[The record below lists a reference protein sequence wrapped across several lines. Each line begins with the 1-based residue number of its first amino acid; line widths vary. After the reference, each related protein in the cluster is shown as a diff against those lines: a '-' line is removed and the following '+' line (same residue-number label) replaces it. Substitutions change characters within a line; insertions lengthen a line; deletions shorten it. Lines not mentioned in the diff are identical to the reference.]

1 MSKRID
7 FSLGLFFALST
18 IVFLV
23 VFLTNDLFFNWAFE
37 RHHNILSWY
46 IRPIFIVPIVLFAY
60 KRSWTGIF
68 ASIFALF
75 TSMFWFPAP
84 ATSSS
89 DVLSFLAYEM
99 EYLKGSWG
107 AAKVLISLTVPAFF
121 VLLILAAWQR
131 NWKWLI
137 AIVIGAAV
145 LKITWS
151 IVFSGDAGMS
161 IIKPATTGVVIC
173 ILGFL
178 FYKRRLSVRK

>member
-1 MSKRID
+1 MSKKID

-23 VFLTNDLFFNWAFE
+23 VFLTNGLFFNWAFE

-68 ASIFALF
+68 ALNFALF
-75 TSMFWFPAP
+75 TIMFWFPAP

-99 EYLKGSWG
+99 EYL
-107 AAKVLISLTVPAFF
+107 
-121 VLLILAAWQR
+121 
-131 NWKWLI
+131 
-137 AIVIGAAV
+137 
-145 LKITWS
+145 
-151 IVFSGDAGMS
+151 
-161 IIKPATTGVVIC
+161 
-173 ILGFL
+173 
-178 FYKRRLSVRK
+178 